1 MLWLLSTLATL
12 AALVVLTRKLP
23 PTVRLMGLGRI
34 GSAIVA
40 GMVLLVTLWFV
51 SLPLSFADL
60 WWQHHWGLGPFD
72 ILAWLAGQWATLL
85 PAAVSAMAT
94 IVLLV
99 GLAGRFRRRWWLVAV
114 SPLLLVF
121 GDLAVRGAAGDGV
134 LALREFGE
142 MNGLP
147 QWTAIGTMILLFI
160 TGLGE
165 ETGWRGFLQ
174 PVLQRRM
181 RPLLAVLVVAAIWA
195 AWHAPLFLIVAN
207 YRGFT
212 PLMLVGFVVGLAC
225 GAVVLGWLYNRTGSV
240 LAAAVWHG
248 SYNLTAATAASHGLL
263 AAISTTAV
271 IAGAT
276 TLVVGDLLTRGRVL
290 ATAGPAELT

>member
-1 MLWLLSTLATL
+1 MPTGTDRRVVEPVVVY
-12 AALVVLTRKLP
+12 AALAY
-23 PTVRLMGLGRI
+23 GI
-34 GSAIVA
+34 SWAY
-40 GMVLLVTLWFV
+40 W
-51 SLPLSFADL
+51 LPL
-60 WWQHHWGLGPFD
+60 
-72 ILAWLAGQWATLL
+72 AWAGRLVVGGWPTHL
-85 PAAVSAMAT
+85 P
-94 IVLLV
+94 
-99 GLAGRFRRRWWLVAV
+99 GLAGPAAAAVVVSLVFGGREAVERLAGRVLRWRVGWWWLVAV
-114 SPLLLVF
+114 SPLLLVL

-147 QWTAIGTMILLFI
+147 QWTAIGVAILLVV

-212 PLMLVGFVVGLAC
+212 PATLVGFAVGLAC
-225 GAVVLGWLYNRTGSV
+225 GAIVLGWLYNRTGSV
-240 LAAAVWHG
+240 LAAAVWHA

-271 IAGAT
+271 IAGAAA
-276 TLVVGDLLTRGRVL
+276 LVVADLLTRGRVL
-290 ATAGPAELT
+290 AAGPELT